1 MHDASVR
8 MTSHLN
14 ALTYG
19 QLSIEVAAYAITA
32 PDTAHHVLDPDQVLG
47 LDPWHAVDLSVAL
60 TALVQAER
68 EGWLLSL
75 PTPGSL
81 HALRGPRGLNEAAVE
96 RGEAVVGLSGSV
108 GLVPYEVGPA
118 VQWRIFAA
126 EPPFP
131 PTGHY
136 EAERELSQTV
146 LTAAAALTALDV
158 PGGPGRTGHPG
169 VAARAEDPA
178 VQLAPGYPRRS
189 YVAADRAARLL
200 AACEL
205 ALADDGGAISSFEA
219 DARRAQLTGVR
230 AAARAA
236 LCAAVS
242 WTPRA

>member
-1 MHDASVR
+1 

-14 ALTYG
+14 ALTHG
-19 QLSIEVAAYAITA
+19 QLSIEVAAHAITT
-32 PDTAHHVLDPDQVLG
+32 PDTAHHVVDPGELLG
-47 LDPWHAVDLSVAL
+47 LDPMHAVDLSTAL
-60 TALVQAER
+60 TALVSTER

-81 HALRGPRGLNEAAVE
+81 HGLRGPRELNEAAAE
-96 RGEAVVGLSGSV
+96 RGEAVIGLSGSV

-118 VQWRIFAA
+118 VQWRVFHAERPFA
-126 EPPFP
+126 
-131 PTGHY
+131 PTSPY

-146 LTAAAALTALDV
+146 LSAAAALSALDV
-158 PGGPGRTGHPG
+158 AGGPGRSGHSG
-169 VAARAEDPA
+169 HNRRSEDPA
-178 VQLAPGYPRRS
+178 VQLAPGYSQRS

-205 ALADDGGAISSFEA
+205 ALADDGGSISAFEA
-219 DARRAQLTGVR
+219 DARRTQLSGVR
-230 AAARAA
+230 AAARTA